1 MNKQINTFG
10 KSNLYLKDLN
20 DALLKN
26 IYTSETNLIF
36 LFTNCNLESDVKV
49 QYAEYILKN
58 SLVKSAENI
67 FFFQEYI
74 ELNKAPQIAPSKL
87 QTIYD
92 FTRSKIKSF
101 IGLN

>member
-49 QYAEYILKN
+49 KYAEYILEK
-58 SLVKSAENI
+58 SLVTTTENI
-67 FFFQEYI
+67 VFFQEFI

-87 QTIYD
+87 QMIYN
-92 FTRSKIKSF
+92 FTSSKIKSL